1 MAGRIIAK
9 PYYNYQVGQNGVLTW
24 DGKRDNGKPARIGI
38 YVIKVSF
45 RDFSSIASWEKV
57 KTVVLAKPL

>member
-1 MAGRIIAK
+1 
-9 PYYNYQVGQNGVLTW
+9 LTW

-45 RDFSSIASWEKV
+45 RDVSSIASWEKV